1 MKAIYVRPGSTFE
14 FVASADLAREDLV
27 VLPTGVGVAQ
37 DAIPAGG
44 KGLVH
49 VVGVF
54 AVPKDPTEAIA
65 SGAVLY
71 LDEANSR
78 VTATQGGLTV
88 KAGVAAAPAAASAP
102 TVDMRLEN

>member
-14 FVASADLAREDLV
+14 FVATTDLARDDLV
-27 VLPTGVGVAQ
+27 ALPTGVGVAQ

-44 KGLVH
+44 TGLVH

-54 AVPKDPTEAIA
+54 SVPKDPAEAIA
-65 SGAVLY
+65 AGAVLY
-71 LDEANSR
+71 LDEDNGR
-78 VTATQGGLTV
+78 VTGTQGELTR
-88 KAGVAAAPAAASAP
+88 KAGVAAAPGASGAS